1 MTAFRN
7 PELTLEER
15 AFQAAEA
22 LLEKYT
28 NPHNLILN
36 ENSTLEDS
44 YTILITVLY
53 TEELD
58 TEDQLKV
65 VNIIDEMKLLDENK

>member
-1 MTAFRN
+1 MAAFRN

-28 NPHNLILN
+28 NPHHLILN